1 VLNRFGLG
9 TLSIY
14 GQFRNK
20 ITFYPV
26 IEGAYVNTK
35 NWYREETDMWAEF
48 GRRAPFGRRFSL
60 KHSVEASAI
69 GSTSSFG
76 RRIVPQVKEESM
88 REHVMTWI
96 EYKEGDELMTG
107 TRRT

>member
-1 VLNRFGLG
+1 MKEQVLNEFILG

-20 ITFYPV
+20 ITFYPI

-35 NWYREETDMWAEF
+35 NWYKEETDLWAEF
-48 GRRAPFGRRFSL
+48 GRRAPFGKRFSS
-60 KHSVEASAI
+60 KNSVKASAV

-76 RRIVPQVKEESM
+76 RRAVSRLGRGSI
-88 REHVMTWI
+88 RECVMTWL
-96 EYKEGDELMTG
+96 EYKE
-107 TRRT
+107 

>member
-1 VLNRFGLG
+1 
-9 TLSIY
+9 LSIY
-14 GQFRNK
+14 GQFWNK
-20 ITFYPV
+20 ITFYRV

-48 GRRAPFGRRFSL
+48 GRRAPFGRKFSS
-60 KHSVEASAI
+60 KNSVEASVV
-69 GSTSSFG
+69 GSTSSFDK
-76 RRIVPQVKEESM
+76 RTIPRVKAESI
-88 REHVMTWI
+88 RERVMTWI

>member
-1 VLNRFGLG
+1 VLNGFGLG

-14 GQFRNK
+14 GQFQNK

-48 GRRAPFGRRFSL
+48 GRRAPFGRRFSS
-60 KHSVEASAI
+60 KRSVEASAV

-76 RRIVPQVKEESM
+76 RRIVPQLEAESI
-88 REHVMTWI
+88 RECVMS
-96 EYKEGDELMTG
+96 
-107 TRRT
+107 